1 VSAPR
6 GRVDLE
12 ALKRPRLGG
21 KEPSDDD
28 YRFSLDFQFVSLW
41 RGAGEPLSFFLP
53 SSSTQSTRIGSQFR
67 WAQLGTVVGVIRAEH
82 GEKGMQEFSHDGHYR
97 LQGGLSAS

>member
-1 VSAPR
+1 MTGNGSTSYVYDAENRLIATGGYSYIYDGDGADEITVSAPR

-28 YRFSLDFQFVSLW
+28 YRL
-41 RGAGEPLSFFLP
+41 
-53 SSSTQSTRIGSQFR
+53 
-67 WAQLGTVVGVIRAEH
+67 
-82 GEKGMQEFSHDGHYR
+82 
-97 LQGGLSAS
+97 

>member
-1 VSAPR
+1 MRLWETVGVRKVIPGLFNARSRGPETAFEEVWADEITVSAPN

-28 YRFSLDFQFVSLW
+28 YRL
-41 RGAGEPLSFFLP
+41 
-53 SSSTQSTRIGSQFR
+53 
-67 WAQLGTVVGVIRAEH
+67 
-82 GEKGMQEFSHDGHYR
+82 
-97 LQGGLSAS
+97 